1 MRLPSLVCLGVTLL
15 ASVAPVRPTDAQP
28 ASLPQPL
35 TPLAEPAIAQ
45 PPPDHVAWWQNGG
58 PRIRPGDARAALI
71 LRLGLERSAILRQLV
86 DEIEGGRVIVYV
98 VLNGDM
104 PDRLAGSLNFAGEAG
119 RYRYLRV
126 SLNADLPADQI
137 VASLAHELQHVR
149 EVMAA
154 PEVRDDA
161 SLRSLYRRI
170 GQESHVAGK
179 LGWETNEARAIG
191 VDVRRELSS
200 GVAAILARRFD
211 AARRAAPPR

>member
-15 ASVAPVRPTDAQP
+15 ASAASVRPSGAQP

-35 TPLAEPAIAQ
+35 VPLVEAAIAQ

-58 PRIRPGDARAALI
+58 PRIRPADARAALI

-86 DEIEGGRVIVYV
+86 DDIEGGEVIVYV

-104 PDRLAGSLNFAGEAG
+104 PDRLAGSLNFAGEGG

-126 SLNADLPADQI
+126 ALNADLPADQI

-179 LGWETNEARAIG
+179 LGWETNEARAISM
-191 VDVRRELSS
+191 DVRRELSS
-200 GVAAILARRFD
+200 GVAAILAKRFD
-211 AARRAAPPR
+211 AARRSAPGQ